1 MTRNLAITALF
12 FALTMIALA
21 FAVPAFAADPNL
33 KAQALAPVVKINQ
46 SCSGTIISSD
56 TDKDGKVKT
65 QILTAKHCINGDGG
79 KLNIEITD
87 RGKPIKDINVWYD
100 NDRSDYKADLA
111 LITLR
116 DTETV
121 YPIATIA
128 NEELAEAGDDVWVV
142 GYPRGLSKTI
152 TEGLYTGYEMIGKDT
167 YVRATPGATGGN
179 SGGALFQKN
188 GDNYEQIGVTSRGF
202 PDAPF
207 MTYHVPLKEIQ
218 EFLRLKPTKVTV
230 TLSPTFDLPKTPPIG
245 E

>member
-1 MTRNLAITALF
+1 MRTISILAILAMCV
-12 FALTMIALA
+12 FAYLLLIFPTL
-21 FAVPAFAADPNL
+21 AADPNL
-33 KAQALAPVVKINQ
+33 KTQALAPVVKINQ
-46 SCSGTIISSD
+46 NCSGTIISSEA
-56 TDKDGKVKT
+56 DKDGKVKT
-65 QILTAKHCINGDGG
+65 QILTAKHCIRGDGG
-79 KLNIEITD
+79 QLNIETTE
-87 RGKPIKDINVWYD
+87 RGKPIKDVNVWYD
-100 NDRSDYKADLA
+100 NDREDYKTDLA
-111 LITLR
+111 VITLR

-121 YPIATIA
+121 YPVAIIAS
-128 NEELAEAGDDVWVV
+128 EELAEAGDDVWVV

-152 TEGLYTGYEMIGKDT
+152 TEGLYTGYEMLGKET

-230 TLSPTFDLPKTPPIG
+230 TLSPTMELPKTPPIG